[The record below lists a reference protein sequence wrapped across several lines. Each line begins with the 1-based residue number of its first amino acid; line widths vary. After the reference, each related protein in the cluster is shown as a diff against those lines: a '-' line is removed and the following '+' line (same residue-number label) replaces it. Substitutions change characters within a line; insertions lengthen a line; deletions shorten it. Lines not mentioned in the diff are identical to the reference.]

1 MNDTATCRY
10 GHSRRERKQNIRAF
24 CFMIPG
30 LVGLYIFFLKP
41 FATVVG
47 FSFSDNALT
56 RRFAG
61 FKNFTELFGNDAFR
75 HAVLNSAF
83 LALAGTFL
91 LITAS
96 LPVAEFISHAK
107 RFTSALKTIMMIPF
121 IMPAASIALVFSMLT
136 DHSRFLIGVFQAIGV
151 GDSHSVSGQYAMLF
165 ILLLFLW
172 KNMGYMVLLF
182 GGSLLKADQNI
193 IEAAKLDGAG
203 VIRIF
208 FEIKLRSISP
218 SIVFGVLLSIMS
230 SFGMYREVFLI
241 YGSHPPA
248 SVYLISHYL
257 SNTMGMMNYSKM
269 SAAALVVML
278 SVVALS
284 VILIAVEK
292 RYGRGME
299 Q

>member
-1 MNDTATCRY
+1 MLL
-10 GHSRRERKQNIRAF
+10 HLLWNI
-24 CFMIPG
+24 
-30 LVGLYIFFLKP
+30 VWK
-41 FATVVG
+41 
-47 FSFSDNALT
+47 
-56 RRFAG
+56 
-61 FKNFTELFGNDAFR
+61 K
-75 HAVLNSAF
+75 
-83 LALAGTFL
+83 
-91 LITAS
+91 
-96 LPVAEFISHAK
+96 
-107 RFTSALKTIMMIPF
+107 SALKTIMMIPF

-151 GDSHSVSGQYAMLF
+151 GDSHSVSSQYAMLF
-165 ILLLFLW
+165 ILFLFLW

-257 SNTMGMMNYSKM
+257 SNTMGMMIRRNGIWSC
-269 SAAALVVML
+269 
-278 SVVALS
+278 
-284 VILIAVEK
+284 
-292 RYGRGME
+292 
-299 Q
+299 